1 MGDLAEDRVYADRS
15 GARTLVVAAAP
26 GLVTV
31 AVSDGRV
38 GEFGIATECSPAD
51 LSAAARADARDP
63 SLLAVATDRDV
74 LLAETTEIDALEPTG
89 FGPAP
94 AVTVHEGRPMAADP
108 AGELSSY
115 RDAGWESIGELPGS
129 ATALDGDLV
138 GTAEGVF
145 RLIEGGIR
153 PAGLADVT
161 DVARAAG
168 MPLVATGDGLY
179 ELGNGW
185 LDALEGAY
193 DLVTG
198 APDGRA
204 HVAGPGGTYT
214 RENGAWAPLELPR
227 QSDVAAVAYGA
238 RTFVL
243 TAAGDLYIEAEA
255 GWARTPL
262 GIEGIVGAVVL

>member
-15 GARTLVVAAAP
+15 GARTLVVAGAP

-31 AVSDGRV
+31 AVSNGRV
-38 GEFGIATECSPAD
+38 GGFGVAMECSPAD
-51 LSAAARADARDP
+51 LSAAPHSDAGP
-63 SLLAVATDRDV
+63 PFPLGVATDRDV
-74 LLAETTEIDALEPTG
+74 FLADTADIDALEPTG
-89 FGPAP
+89 FGQAT
-94 AVTVHEGRPMAADP
+94 AVTVHDGRPVAAGP
-108 AGELSSY
+108 AGELATY
-115 RDAGWESIGELPGS
+115 RQSGWETVGELPGP

-145 RLIEGGIR
+145 RLVDGGLR

-168 MPLVATGDGLY
+168 MPLVATVDGLY

-185 LDALEGAY
+185 LDALEGAF
-193 DLVTG
+193 DLVTA

-204 HVAGPGGTYT
+204 HAAGPAGSYT
-214 RENGAWAPLELPR
+214 RENGTWLPLELPGE
-227 QSDVAAVAYGA
+227 SAVVAVAYGT

-243 TAAGDLYIEAEA
+243 TAAGDLYVQEDS
-255 GWARTPL
+255 GWNRTSL
-262 GIEGIVGAVVL
+262 GIESIVGAVVI